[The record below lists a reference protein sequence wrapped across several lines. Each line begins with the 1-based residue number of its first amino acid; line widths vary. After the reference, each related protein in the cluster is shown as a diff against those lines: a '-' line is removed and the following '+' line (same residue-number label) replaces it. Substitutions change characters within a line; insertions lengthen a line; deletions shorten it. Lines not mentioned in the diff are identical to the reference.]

1 MELERK
7 ACRINQPDFP
17 VKIER
22 KYKKMTIIE
31 KAHELGQLIKES
43 EEMTALRAAEKAQA
57 ENDDA
62 QKLVA
67 EFNLKRMNLARDMQ
81 EGKMTQE
88 EAIKKNNEAFEEMIS
103 ANEAIKN
110 YVEAKK
116 AFDKLVTGVNSTIN
130 IYIMGEQGGC
140 THDCHTCGGCH

>member
-1 MELERK
+1 
-7 ACRINQPDFP
+7 
-17 VKIER
+17 
-22 KYKKMTIIE
+22 MTIAE
-31 KAHELGQLIKES
+31 KAHELGQMIKDSDEMKTLHEA
-43 EEMTALRAAEKAQA
+43 EEAQA
-57 ENDDA
+57 HDEQA

-81 EGKMTQE
+81 EKKLSQE
-88 EAIKKNNEAFEEMIS
+88 DAIKQNNEAFNEMVEKS
-103 ANEAIKN
+103 ETIKN

-116 AFDKLVTGVNSTIN
+116 AFDKLVNGVNSTIN